1 MRDTLAANKT
11 VRQTELLISLNF
23 PAGIAVAET

>member
-11 VRQTELLISLNF
+11 VRQAELIIFLGF
-23 PAGIAVAET
+23 PAGIAAAET